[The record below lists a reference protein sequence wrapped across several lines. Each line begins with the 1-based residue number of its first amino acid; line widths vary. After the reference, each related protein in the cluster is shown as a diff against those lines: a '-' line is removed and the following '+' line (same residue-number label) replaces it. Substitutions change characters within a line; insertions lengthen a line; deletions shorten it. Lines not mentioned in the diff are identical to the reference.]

1 MSATAP
7 ARPSPLRVALV
18 AARPATLGAS
28 LAPVAA
34 GTALAARDGAGA
46 GGGGGAGWG
55 AAGLALLG
63 AILIQLGTNLIN
75 DAADHARGADQAD
88 RLGPP
93 RAVAQ
98 GWLSR
103 RAALL
108 AAGACFALALL
119 PGAWLIA
126 LGGWPILALGLGS
139 LVSGWAYTA
148 GPFPLAYLGL
158 GELFV
163 LLFFG
168 LGAVGGT
175 YWVQRLALTPEVG
188 LLGVGM
194 GLFSC
199 GILAVNNLR
208 DRAGDARARKRT
220 LAVRLGERFARAEH
234 AVCLLAPF
242 GLAAA
247 ALAMSGWW
255 GWLAPCAALPLA
267 VVEVARVRQADG
279 AALNPHLAGAA
290 RVGLLFALLLLGA
303 GVLL

>member
-7 ARPSPLRVALV
+7 ARPSWSRVALC

-34 GTALAARDGAGA
+34 GTALAARDALATGQGGARWGVAGA
-46 GGGGGAGWG
+46 
-55 AAGLALLG
+55 ALLG
-63 AILIQLGTNLIN
+63 AVLIQLGTNLIN
-75 DAADHARGADQAD
+75 DAADHARGADRED

-108 AAGACFALALL
+108 GAGACFALALL

-126 LGGWPILALGLGS
+126 LGGWPILVLGLLS
-139 LVSGWAYTA
+139 LCSGWAYTA

-175 YWVQRLALTPEVG
+175 YWVQRLTLTPEVG
-188 LLGVGM
+188 LVGLAL
-194 GLFSC
+194 GLFAC

-208 DRAGDARARKRT
+208 DRAGDARAGKRT
-220 LAVRLGERFARAEH
+220 LAVRLGERFARVEH
-234 AVCLLAPF
+234 AACLLLPF
-242 GLAAA
+242 ALAVGGLVLSGWRGWLVPLLAA
-247 ALAMSGWW
+247 
-255 GWLAPCAALPLA
+255 PLA
-267 VVEVARVRQADG
+267 AREVLLVRHKDG
-279 AALNPHLAGAA
+279 VALNPHLAGAA
-290 RVGLLFALLLLGA
+290 RVQLCFALLLLGA
-303 GVLL
+303 GVLG